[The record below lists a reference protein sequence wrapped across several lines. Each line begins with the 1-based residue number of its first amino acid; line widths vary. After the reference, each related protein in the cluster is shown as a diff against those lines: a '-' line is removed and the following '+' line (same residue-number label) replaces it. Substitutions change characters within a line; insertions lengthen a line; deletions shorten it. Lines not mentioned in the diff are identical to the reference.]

1 MRHNKG
7 VSAGTVVLLCL
18 SAAAIGAGAALL
30 LTPQS
35 GRRSQ
40 QQLRRYGRRA
50 QNSLHEFVE
59 EATEAV
65 SKSIEKAQEFLQ
77 AKKSTLP
84 EAIAGTR
91 DCLKTERKQTSEEKK
106 R

>member
-1 MRHNKG
+1 MTQNKG
-7 VSAGTVVLLCL
+7 FSAGTVVLLCL

-35 GRRSQ
+35 GHKSQ

-59 EATEAV
+59 EATQAI
-65 SKSIEKAQEFLQ
+65 SKSVEKGQEFLQ
-77 AKKSTLP
+77 AKKSVLTEAVGGTGDSPKTRTGTSP
-84 EAIAGTR
+84 EA
-91 DCLKTERKQTSEEKK
+91 KK